1 MKVKKYYAPTMPE
14 AMKLIRSE
22 LGNDAIILNSRVIQT
37 DGFLGFFKK
46 RNIEV
51 IAALDEKPLDKVQ
64 QLKPENR
71 NDVNSP
77 AVLHPAK
84 TADVKENSDTEE
96 LRKELSELKCLLS
109 SVVERNA
116 HDDPVLPAPIEKL
129 QNVLLK
135 QEIKES
141 TVETI
146 VNEAMKWWKDSG
158 ESKTEAEILTW
169 AKNRMMEKI
178 SHLSF
183 SGITFSKKFITV
195 VGPTGVGKTTTLAKM
210 AADCILKHKKK
221 VAFITTDT
229 YRIAAIDQLKT
240 YANILKVPIEVC
252 YNMEDFQKAVTQF
265 ENYDVVF
272 IDTAG
277 RNFRNPANVADLQK
291 NIDFSKGMET
301 FLVLSLTSKQVDMEE
316 IYRQFD
322 AVYIDK
328 IILTK
333 ADETSTFGAMFNI
346 LYSWQKPV
354 AYITNGQ
361 NVPDDIISANPEKI
375 VNHLIGAI

>member
-1 MKVKKYYAPTMPE
+1 MPE